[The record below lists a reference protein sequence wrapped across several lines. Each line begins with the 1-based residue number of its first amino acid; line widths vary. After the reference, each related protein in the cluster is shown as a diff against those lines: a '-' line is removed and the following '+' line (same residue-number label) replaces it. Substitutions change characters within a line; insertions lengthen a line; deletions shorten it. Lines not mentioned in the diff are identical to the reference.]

1 MTMQVDQATES
12 SGAEPPEQDEGRS
25 DPEVWAGWEDAARD
39 TLVGA
44 MRDAKVGYKELSWRL
59 GAMGIH
65 ESPDRLNRKVNRKRF
80 SAAFLLACLEA
91 IEPDSPSSDA

>member
-1 MTMQVDQATES
+1 MQVGQTTES
-12 SGAEPPEQDEGRS
+12 PGTEPPEQDEGQS
-25 DPEVWAGWEDAARD
+25 SPDVWAGWEDAARD
-39 TLVGA
+39 TLVEA
-44 MRDAKVGYKELSWRL
+44 MREAKVGYKELSWRL
-59 GAMGIH
+59 GTMGIH